1 MNIETTKKAD
11 TMPYTFADWER
22 GDARPAG
29 FTIDDAM
36 RFGWTEK
43 EREDFAMSEAST
55 DRMYGFFMPQPARH
69 LLDILAPGIT
79 KFVYGKFLA
88 TEAVSVAVSLPGV
101 DPTAVMINDGFAMAM
116 GSDLC
121 SDGSMR
127 PVRKL
132 KVVVWSEVIG
142 EEEFVGRLQVTASAC
157 GYDIEAIEPD
167 LAKRLFFMKPGAGP
181 LKGKGD
187 TRIRG
192 YAIADLIYS
201 LRDLEI
207 TPDVIVIDSASI
219 TARDLLALGRVA
231 YQMDWAI
238 MVVDRGGD
246 PAAMRYASFVTR
258 TARMMTSQE
267 AEQAGIPKES
277 GDRCMAFA
285 LH

>member
-1 MNIETTKKAD
+1 MNTEATKKAY
-11 TMPYTFADWER
+11 TTPYTFADWER
-22 GDARPAG
+22 GDARPDG
-29 FTIDDAM
+29 FTIADAV

-43 EREDFAMSEAST
+43 ERGDFAMSEANT
-55 DRMYGFFMPQPARH
+55 VCMYGFFMPQQARH
-69 LLDILAPGIT
+69 LLDILGPGMN

-88 TEAVSVAVSLPGV
+88 TEAVSVAVSLHDV
-101 DPTAVMINDGFAMAM
+101 DPTEVMISDGFAMAM
-116 GSDLC
+116 GNDLC

-142 EEEFVGRLQVTASAC
+142 EEEFIGRLQVIASAC

-192 YAIADLIYS
+192 HAIADLIYS
-201 LRDLEI
+201 LRDMDI
-207 TPDVIVIDSASI
+207 TPDVVVIDSASI
-219 TARDLLALGRVA
+219 TARELLALGGVA

-246 PAAMRYASFVTR
+246 PAAMRDASFVTR
-258 TARMMTSQE
+258 TVRMMTRQE
-267 AEQAGIPKES
+267 AEQTGIPKES